1 MRNVAVAAPI
11 LLMLFFGL
19 KGEIT
24 RTLAQRGLSIPWGL
38 LTGATSHWCL
48 GPFGKSPTCPRFL
61 IEKTHQPPENRG
73 CLRVGVESGWALGS
87 WAFVLYIETPRGNPD
102 STRDS

>member
-48 GPFGKSPTCPRFL
+48 GPFGKSPTCPGFL
-61 IEKTHQPPENRG
+61 IEKTHQPPEPRVSSG
-73 CLRVGVESGWALGS
+73 WGRVGLGS
-87 WAFVLYIETPRGNPD
+87 GLLCFV
-102 STRDS
+102 

>member
-48 GPFGKSPTCPRFL
+48 GPFGKSPTCPGFL
-61 IEKTHQPPENRG
+61 IEKTHQPPEPRVSLG
-73 CLRVGVESGWALGS
+73 WGRVGLALGAG
-87 WAFVLYIETPRGNPD
+87 WVLGSGLLCFI
-102 STRDS
+102 